1 MDGWVPDSSG
11 WTKYYVIF
19 LSAISSLLIPLVL
32 EIFGKSL
39 RKKGAAQKMDPSSV
53 NSAVGTA
60 EVGGMDSSGFSNP
73 GSDGASQFS
82 SPTVYRSDGALGRR
96 MNTRFFLSA
105 NAAVLLLTLMVILIP
120 LVGILVSSQEKKVLI
135 AVLTM
140 VGFAGLGLLYSAR
153 KGDLDWI
160 QTFHDE
166 GRNLDER
173 K

>member
-1 MDGWVPDSSG
+1 MDGWVPESSG

-19 LSAISSLLIPLVL
+19 LSAISSLLIPIVL

-39 RKKGAAQKMDPSSV
+39 RKKGASQSSPP
-53 NSAVGTA
+53 GTSSPA
-60 EVGGMDSSGFSNP
+60 GIGMDSSGFS
-73 GSDGASQFS
+73 GASTSS
-82 SPTVYRSDGALGRR
+82 SPQIPKADGALGRR

-105 NAAVLLLTLMVILIP
+105 NAAILLLTLMVILIP
-120 LVGILVSSQEKKVLI
+120 LVGILVSSDDKKVLI
-135 AVLTM
+135 AVLSI